1 MVSTTTFIHLYHDD
15 VAVMRVNPPRGD
27 NTTPTFDI
35 DFGAHPCHVTVFLSP
50 AQLKQLG
57 EAIET
62 AIKADPQ
69 YFEVSKNAGRVS

>member
-1 MVSTTTFIHLYHDD
+1 MASTAIFIDLYHDD
-15 VAVMRVNPPRGD
+15 VAVMRVNPPSGD

-35 DFGAHPCHVTVFLSP
+35 GFGAHPCQVTVFLSP

-69 YFEVSKNAGRVS
+69 YFEVSNG